1 MHANQ
6 YFFTK
11 RKTKKTE
18 LVAIPGREQR
28 RRSVRSMMKTAQGSE
43 KTNTNH
49 RNLRGS
55 HQNETESVPPQ
66 TEDLN
71 SSRSGK
77 KTPKSQNTKI
87 TNWLSGSKKVK
98 ASGGKSSHGEV
109 GDTVGEG
116 EETDAVLVVTYEESS
131 PPHRSPVRRPAPG
144 MLKFLGSIFGQ
155 LFGGR
160 EIYSTYP

>member
-1 MHANQ
+1 
-6 YFFTK
+6 
-11 RKTKKTE
+11 
-18 LVAIPGREQR
+18 
-28 RRSVRSMMKTAQGSE
+28 MMKTAQGSE

-66 TEDLN
+66 AEDLN

-77 KTPKSQNTKI
+77 KTPKSQNTIK
-87 TNWLSGSKKVK
+87 NWLSGSKKVG
-98 ASGGKSSHGEV
+98 ASG
-109 GDTVGEG
+109 G

-144 MLKFLGSIFGQ
+144 MLKFWGKSAVNCLEA
-155 LFGGR
+155 GR
-160 EIYSTYP
+160 RDNLSGL